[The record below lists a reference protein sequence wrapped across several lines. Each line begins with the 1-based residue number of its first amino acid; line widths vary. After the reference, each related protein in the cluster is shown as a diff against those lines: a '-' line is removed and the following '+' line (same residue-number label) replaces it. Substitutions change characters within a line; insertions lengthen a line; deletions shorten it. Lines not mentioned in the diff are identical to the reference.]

1 MDSVVLGFA
10 IFWDAGGK
18 SEPNILSQMAV
29 CLMVMLPWLQSV
41 KNRQSKSK
49 FFAEQMAE
57 DYYMFTF
64 FVCNDC
70 IFSRETLP
78 NPLLVTGLGVPPFP
92 IIIEIWVVVLKMF
105 FFTPIWGR

>member
-1 MDSVVLGFA
+1 MDPVVLGFA

-18 SEPNILSQMAV
+18 SEPNIF
-29 CLMVMLPWLQSV
+29 LPNGGLFDGDVTLVQSV
-41 KNRQSKSK
+41 KNRQNKPK

-70 IFSRETLP
+70 IFS
-78 NPLLVTGLGVPPFP
+78 
-92 IIIEIWVVVLKMF
+92 
-105 FFTPIWGR
+105 